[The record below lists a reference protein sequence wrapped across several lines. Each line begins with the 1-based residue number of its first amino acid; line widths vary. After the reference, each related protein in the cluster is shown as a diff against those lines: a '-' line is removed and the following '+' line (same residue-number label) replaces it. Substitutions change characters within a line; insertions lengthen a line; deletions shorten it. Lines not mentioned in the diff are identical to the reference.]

1 MRYFSNALE
10 DRRVCIRD
18 SGINPYVNSY
28 NTSSTK
34 LRKSL
39 TTGGETLT
47 KATTVASNANTNLA
61 DSFTKLGSSNSY
73 ELLSNVNGGNNDA
86 INSDW
91 TSLGALTFN
100 NSNSYNTDASP
111 QYSDLSRAM
120 RTHIDKFGETPT
132 YVGKD
137 GKVHVDREKL
147 IQRVV
152 DYYAGPEGGSM
163 NLGGFSAERFAN
175 AGHDERM
182 SMLRDMRQQNDAAK
196 AAKFEED
203 LRLAKERDR
212 QKAAKN
218 NPAASGNNGWGK
230 AIATIGTLIQAFGS
244 SG

>member
-1 MRYFSNALE
+1 MRYFSDALE
-10 DRRVCIRD
+10 DRRVFIR
-18 SGINPYVNSY
+18 SATNNPVSQLPGIPRATAV
-28 NTSSTK
+28 TSTQIPP
-34 LRKSL
+34 LSL
-39 TTGGETLT
+39 ITPS
-47 KATTVASNANTNLA
+47 VPPS
-61 DSFTKLGSSNSY
+61 DSFTTFKISSSFQ
-73 ELLSNVNGGNNDA
+73 GDPTA
-86 INSDW
+86 AW
-91 TSLGALTFN
+91 TGVGAK
-100 NSNSYNTDASP
+100 
-111 QYSDLSRAM
+111 DLSPEM